1 MDLSAIIFVVLA
13 LAWAGYL
20 IPKALAHHDE
30 MARSRSVDRFSHKVR
45 VLSRHRGDGS
55 EAVESVESVET
66 LVVETGAP
74 EPRVR
79 TSADSRLPTRAA
91 ARRAARRRRR
101 VLGLLA
107 LSLGVVGGLAYL
119 AYVPM
124 WSPAIPA
131 GLVVTFL
138 VIARISVRRTK
149 GRAAARIAPTV
160 VVPTVAA
167 ASHEIDA
174 DLDTEDTQGISRDEL
189 AAAVT
194 APAADEG
201 SLWDPLPVTLPT
213 YVGKARAR
221 RTIRTI
227 ELTQTGVTSSGR
239 SEADSAL
246 VREAEQHAADEDEQT
261 AAAEAIDRAK
271 AAGA

>member
-13 LAWAGYL
+13 VAWAGYL

-30 MARSRSVDRFSHKVR
+30 MARSRSVDRFSHKIR

-55 EAVESVESVET
+55 AVSIETVEDV
-66 LVVETGAP
+66 VVETGPAELP
-74 EPRVR
+74 ARLPAE
-79 TSADSRLPTRAA
+79 TRLPTRAA
-91 ARRAARRRRR
+91 ARKAARRRRR
-101 VLGLLA
+101 VLGLLVLA
-107 LSLGVVGGLAYL
+107 LAIVGALAYL
-119 AYVPM
+119 AYVPL

-131 GLVVTFL
+131 GLALGFL
-138 VIARISVRRTK
+138 VIARISVRRTQ
-149 GRAAARIAPTV
+149 GRSPARIAPTV
-160 VVPTVAA
+160 VFPTVAA
-167 ASHEIDA
+167 APHEVDA

-194 APAADEG
+194 APAGDEG

-221 RTIRTI
+221 RTVRTI

-246 VREAEQHAADEDEQT
+246 VREAEQRAADEQT
-261 AAAEAIDRAK
+261 AAADALDRAK